1 LILQYVRTGKLKIE
15 VHFIGFLGPDSQ
27 RGRLAVLA
35 AGMQDKLFNLM
46 QLLYDNQKAENTGWL
61 NDDLLTSAAES
72 IPGLDVARLLTDR
85 NSATVTNRADAMD
98 AQASA
103 QDVRLTPTI
112 LLGRTGAQPTQVKIS
127 APSDAASVA
136 RAIDALLT

>member
-1 LILQYVRTGKLKIE
+1 
-15 VHFIGFLGPDSQ
+15 
-27 RGRLAVLA
+27 
-35 AGMQDKLFNLM
+35 MQDKLFNLM

>member
-1 LILQYVRTGKLKIE
+1 
-15 VHFIGFLGPDSQ
+15 
-27 RGRLAVLA
+27 
-35 AGMQDKLFNLM
+35 
-46 QLLYDNQKAENTGWL
+46 
-61 NDDLLTSAAES
+61 
-72 IPGLDVARLLTDR
+72 
-85 NSATVTNRADAMD
+85 MD